1 MGYRFDPSRD
11 PYQSSERKLLESA
24 GEETP
29 HRIRRLLLHGGGH
42 VGAGILV
49 GRNSALLRPRL
60 TARTA
65 LAPFLPLL
73 PMRPALLGS
82 HGAPFVRFS
91 TRWSM
96 CRTLSGDIGPPSNEF
111 ASSRL
116 SIDADGTW
124 SNADGRTADAEF
136 VYECMIAP
144 TEKIAS
150 AHQVGFIVK
159 ESGLFGVKV
168 YWDIDLVAAY
178 HQDFLEM
185 LNRHGIGWC
194 YCELYNVFPKHLVNI
209 PYI

>member
-1 MGYRFDPSRD
+1 
-11 PYQSSERKLLESA
+11 
-24 GEETP
+24 
-29 HRIRRLLLHGGGH
+29 
-42 VGAGILV
+42 
-49 GRNSALLRPRL
+49 
-60 TARTA
+60 
-65 LAPFLPLL
+65 
-73 PMRPALLGS
+73 
-82 HGAPFVRFS
+82 
-91 TRWSM
+91 M

-136 VYECMIAP
+136 VYECLIAP
-144 TEKIAS
+144 MEKIAS
-150 AHQVGFIVK
+150 AYQVGFMVN
-159 ESGLFGVKV
+159 EFGLFGVKV
-168 YWDIDLVAAY
+168 YWDIDLVIAY